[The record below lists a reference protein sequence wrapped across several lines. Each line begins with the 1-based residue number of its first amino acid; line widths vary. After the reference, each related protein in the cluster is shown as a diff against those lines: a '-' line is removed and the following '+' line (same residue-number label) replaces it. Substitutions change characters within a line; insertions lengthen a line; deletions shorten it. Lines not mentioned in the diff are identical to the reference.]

1 MATPLYDAFSQDY
14 DRFVDWDGRLAHELP
29 FIERQLE
36 QVGAHR
42 ILDAACGTGR
52 HAIALAERGY
62 WVTGAD
68 LSAGMVDRAQAN
80 AAGRGQDIPFAVAGF
95 GQLAEEVGGGF
106 DALLCLGNSLPHV
119 LTASEL
125 EAALSDFAAALR
137 PRGLLLVQ
145 NRNFDAVVADQIRWM
160 PPQSHYA
167 GGREWLF
174 LRFYDFRPDGTLTF
188 NVVTLRRD
196 GSGDWEQRVEAT
208 LLRPWLSGELSKMVA
223 LAGFGDIACLGDVS
237 GAPFDPPS
245 SDNLIL
251 TACRT

>member
-1 MATPLYDAFSQDY
+1 MATPLYDAFCQDY
-14 DRFVDWDGRLAHELP
+14 DRFVAWDGRLAHELP

-36 QVGAHR
+36 EVGAQR
-42 ILDAACGTGR
+42 VLDAACGTGR

-62 WVTGAD
+62 QVTGAD
-68 LSAGMVDRAQAN
+68 LSAGMVDRARAN
-80 AAGRGQDIPFAVAGF
+80 AAGRGQDIPFVVAGF

-119 LTASEL
+119 LTVSEL

-145 NRNFDAVVADQIRWM
+145 NRNFDAVVANQIRWM
-160 PPQSHYA
+160 PPQSHCA

-174 LRFYDFRPDGTLTF
+174 LCFYDFRPDGNLTF

-196 GSGDWEQRVEAT
+196 GSDDWEQRVEAT
-208 LLRPWLSGELSKMVA
+208 RLRPWLSGELSKMVA
-223 LAGFGDIACLGDVS
+223 LAGFGDVACCGDVR
-237 GAPFDPPS
+237 GAPFDSLS

-251 TACRT
+251 MARRD